1 MPIYLIERNFAEQ
14 LEVTPEGAAAINLIN
29 DEQSV
34 RWLISFLSVDKKKT
48 FCLYEASSAEA
59 IVEAA
64 RRAGIPADTIIEVGE
79 EIVPSGETNPLKYR
93 TLRPG
98 IVQRLKSAITSD
110 FRHQGVFTL
119 CGEGGCLLNSTE
131 DNLVV

>member
-14 LEVTPEGAAAINLIN
+14 LEVTPEGAAEIKLIN
-29 DEQSV
+29 DQESV

-59 IVEAA
+59 IREAA

-79 EIVPSGETNPLKYR
+79 EIVPSGAINPVNVERY
-93 TLRPG
+93 
-98 IVQRLKSAITSD
+98 S
-110 FRHQGVFTL
+110 
-119 CGEGGCLLNSTE
+119 
-131 DNLVV
+131 

>member
-1 MPIYLIERNFAEQ
+1 MPFYLIERNFGEQ

-29 DEQSV
+29 DEESV

-59 IVEAA
+59 IREAA

-79 EIVPSGETNPLKYR
+79 EMIPSGETLPFNQNR
-93 TLRPG
+93 F
-98 IVQRLKSAITSD
+98 A
-110 FRHQGVFTL
+110 
-119 CGEGGCLLNSTE
+119 E
-131 DNLVV
+131 